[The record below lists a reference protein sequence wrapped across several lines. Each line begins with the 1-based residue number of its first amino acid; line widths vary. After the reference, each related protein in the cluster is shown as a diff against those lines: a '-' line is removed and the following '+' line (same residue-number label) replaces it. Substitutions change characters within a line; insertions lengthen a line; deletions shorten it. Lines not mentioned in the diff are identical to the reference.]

1 MRVFVPVL
9 LAAAAILGL
18 QSCKSKGSEAVV
30 AAPTQPGTGTMTPA
44 GPPVAEGLTGKVL
57 ERIDA
62 APYCYLRLKTAK
74 GEVWA
79 AVPEAKI
86 EKGAEVTLATP
97 MLMNNFESKTLK
109 RTFPEIYFGNLAP
122 AGGAPAAPAAPAMGA
137 PAPGANP
144 HAQVANTAA
153 TIEVGKVDKA
163 SGSDARTVAEIWAQ
177 KGSLKGK
184 TVTVRGKIVR
194 YSAGVMGKNWMHLQD
209 GSGDAGKGT
218 NDITVTSQD
227 GAAKGDVV
235 TARGTVATDKDFGAG
250 YTYPMIIEDAK
261 VQKK

>member
-1 MRVFVPVL
+1 MRVFVSVL
-9 LAAAAILGL
+9 LAAAALLGN

-30 AAPTQPGTGTMTPA
+30 AAPTQSGAVAPAAPAGAEAITGT
-44 GPPVAEGLTGKVL
+44 VL

-62 APYCYLRLKTAK
+62 SPYCYLRLKTAK

-79 AVPEAKI
+79 AVPEAKV
-86 EKGAEVTLATP
+86 EKGSEVTLSSP
-97 MLMNNFESKTLK
+97 MLMNNFESKSLK
-109 RTFPEIYFGNLAP
+109 RTFAEIYFGNLAP
-122 AGGAPAAPAAPAMGA
+122 AGGAPAAT
-137 PAPGANP
+137 APGANP
-144 HAQVANTAA
+144 HAQVANTAP

-194 YSAGVMGKNWMHLQD
+194 YSGGVMGKNWMHIQD

-218 NDITVTSQD
+218 NDITVTSLD

-250 YTYPMIIEDAK
+250 YTYAMIIEEAK

>member
-18 QSCKSKGSEAVV
+18 QSCKSKGSDAVV
-30 AAPTQPGTGTMTPA
+30 AAPTQPGTGAPAAPA
-44 GPPVAEGLTGKVL
+44 GAETISGTVL

-62 APYCYLRLKTAK
+62 SPYCYLRLKTAK

-86 EKGAEVTLATP
+86 EKGAEITLASP

-109 RTFPEIYFGNLAP
+109 RTFPEIYFGNVAP
-122 AGGAPAAPAAPAMGA
+122 AGGAPATPAAT

-144 HAQVANTAA
+144 HAQVGNTTA

-184 TVTVRGKIVR
+184 TVTVRGKVVR
-194 YSAGVMGKNWMHLQD
+194 YSAGVMGKNWMHLQN
-209 GSGDAGKGT
+209 GSGDASKGT

-235 TARGTVATDKDFGAG
+235 TAKGTVTTDKDFGAG
-250 YTYPMIIEDAK
+250 YTYAMIIEEAK

>member
-1 MRVFVPVL
+1 
-9 LAAAAILGL
+9 
-18 QSCKSKGSEAVV
+18 
-30 AAPTQPGTGTMTPA
+30 
-44 GPPVAEGLTGKVL
+44 
-57 ERIDA
+57 
-62 APYCYLRLKTAK
+62 
-74 GEVWA
+74 
-79 AVPEAKI
+79 
-86 EKGAEVTLATP
+86 
-97 MLMNNFESKTLK
+97 
-109 RTFPEIYFGNLAP
+109 
-122 AGGAPAAPAAPAMGA
+122 
-137 PAPGANP
+137 
-144 HAQVANTAA
+144 
-153 TIEVGKVDKA
+153 VGKVDKA

>member
-30 AAPTQPGTGTMTPA
+30 AAPTQSGTAAPAAPAGAEAITGT
-44 GPPVAEGLTGKVL
+44 VL

-109 RTFPEIYFGNLAP
+109 RTFPEIYFGNLGP
-122 AGGAPAAPAAPAMGA
+122 ASGAPAAPTAAA

-144 HAQVANTAA
+144 HAQVANTTA

-177 KGSLKGK
+177 KGTLKGK
-184 TVTVRGKIVR
+184 TVTVRGKVVR

-235 TARGTVATDKDFGAG
+235 TAKGTVTTDKDFGAG
-250 YTYPMIIEDAK
+250 YTYSMIIEDAK

>member
-9 LAAAAILGL
+9 LAEAAILGL
-18 QSCKSKGSEAVV
+18 QSCKSKGSDAVV
-30 AAPTQPGTGTMTPA
+30 AAPTQPGTGAPAAPA
-44 GPPVAEGLTGKVL
+44 GGEAISGKVL

-62 APYCYLRLKTAK
+62 SPYCYLRLKTAK
-74 GEVWA
+74 GEVWV
-79 AVPEAKI
+79 AVPEAQI
-86 EKGAEVTLATP
+86 EKGAEVTLVSA

-122 AGGAPAAPAAPAMGA
+122 AGGAAAATPAVAA

-144 HAQVANTAA
+144 HAQVANTTA

-184 TVTVRGKIVR
+184 TVTVRGKVVR

-218 NDITVTSQD
+218 NDITVTSLD

-235 TARGTVATDKDFGAG
+235 TAKGTVTTDKDFGAG
-250 YTYPMIIEDAK
+250 YTYSMIIEDAK